1 MVSMRARG
9 TGAPAWKLRD
19 ARARSRGLTHADR
32 TAEEWARPGV
42 QAAQP
47 DRARPQL
54 LPRRAHERYRW
65 PPRCR
70 FQRLRGSRPN
80 TGPLSASNNS
90 SPATIVVSLASIH
103 NEPLYDPLAVL
114 LSLAVAYKNTLYSY
128 KLNQII
134 LSCKIKLCDSQFLIS
149 HSHFV
154 LYCPV

>member
-1 MVSMRARG
+1 MVSMLARG

-70 FQRLRGSRPN
+70 FQRHRGSRPKS
-80 TGPLSASNNS
+80 GALIRLKQLVPRDNNRK
-90 SPATIVVSLASIH
+90 PRQYH
-103 NEPLYDPLAVL
+103 NEPLYYPLAVL
-114 LSLAVAYKNTLYSY
+114 LSLAIAYKNTLYSY